1 MEQGKGF
8 RYLNDLLL
16 LAGRDRRKAIE
27 RVEEEI
33 KDLTVVRN
41 YIWPSTWKSLPYILP
56 KCAPNA
62 EIINDLVM
70 KSWETQGSSCR
81 EIFDPEFPDQVIM
94 TNNCREITSCLM
106 YYIKSLNVA
115 DGIKRVVGLKNV
127 FGQCITHSFLKTE
140 EGYIIDNIFNKA
152 MYDHFTFEDVYK
164 MKMKYLD
171 VDPADPSFQVME
183 EEYINK
189 SYIGRENQ
197 RLLYGADEKVGQ
209 FVAFVMVL
217 KIQGAPFDLLH
228 GGIHIYDF
236 HMRKY
241 IKEKYGVEIQNFVQK
256 WSSLCWYCYSRGN
269 ESSLKKCM
277 ACKIA
282 TYCGKQCQEQ
292 DWKVHKIIHK
302 EYKEELQDL
311 ELFVKG
317 ERITDFRKKY

>member
-1 MEQGKGF
+1 M
-8 RYLNDLLL
+8 
-16 LAGRDRRKAIE
+16 
-27 RVEEEI
+27 
-33 KDLTVVRN
+33 
-41 YIWPSTWKSLPYILP
+41 
-56 KCAPNA
+56 
-62 EIINDLVM
+62 
-70 KSWETQGSSCR
+70 
-81 EIFDPEFPDQVIM
+81 
-94 TNNCREITSCLM
+94 
-106 YYIKSLNVA
+106 
-115 DGIKRVVGLKNV
+115 
-127 FGQCITHSFLKTE
+127 
-140 EGYIIDNIFNKA
+140 
-152 MYDHFTFEDVYK
+152 
-164 MKMKYLD
+164 
-171 VDPADPSFQVME
+171 
-183 EEYINK
+183 
-189 SYIGRENQ
+189 
-197 RLLYGADEKVGQ
+197 
-209 FVAFVMVL
+209 AFVMVL